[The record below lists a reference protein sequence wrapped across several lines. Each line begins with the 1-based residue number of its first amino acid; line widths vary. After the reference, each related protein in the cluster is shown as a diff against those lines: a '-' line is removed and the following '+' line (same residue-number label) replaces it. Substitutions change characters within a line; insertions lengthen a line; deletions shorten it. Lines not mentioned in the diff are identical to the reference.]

1 MNHMSSVPGNVEE
14 RQLPRTHER
23 NNRSRY
29 VRHTYEEVDLPNQD
43 DVTQNV
49 KLTNSHSYEDV
60 EFIENGPDESGA
72 AAGPLDSVKGD
83 AKGQGPVRINLS
95 HTIRRL
101 RMCGWYWGDISSE
114 QAKEILKRSQNGSFI
129 LRDSSDACHLFT
141 LSLKANNII
150 VSVRVAFSRGLF
162 KLDSWNQ
169 EDSPSF
175 NSVVDMIEYY
185 LEDESHEFYV
195 ELPNIGEFPVCL
207 KYPIWKEVP
216 ELQHMCRTTVVKYCR
231 TSEKLSLLPLPPH
244 LIRYVLEFSPEDSV
258 NGDAGANGNGN
269 AGSSSSSIADSN
281 DALAAGGNEDGVLD
295 GEDDSGS
302 AAPSVIRNIPAE
314 PTA

>member
-1 MNHMSSVPGNVEE
+1 MNHMSSVAENTEE
-14 RQLPRTHER
+14 RKVPSAHER
-23 NNRSRY
+23 NDRTRH
-29 VRHTYEEVDLPNQD
+29 VRHSYEEVDLPDQD
-43 DVTQNV
+43 GETLGG
-49 KLTNSHSYEDV
+49 KLPNSHSYEDV
-60 EFIENGPDESGA
+60 EFIENGPDGS
-72 AAGPLDSVKGD
+72 LDTAKGD
-83 AKGQGPVRINLS
+83 AKGHGPVRINLS

-244 LIRYVLEFSPEDSV
+244 LIRYVLEFSPEDSI
-258 NGDAGANGNGN
+258 NGDANSNGN
-269 AGSSSSSIADSN
+269 AGSNGSSVAGSN
-281 DALAAGGNEDGVLD
+281 DALAASSNEDGGSLD
-295 GEDDSGS
+295 SDKDDSGS
-302 AAPSVIRNIPAE
+302 AASSVIRNIPAE